1 MYLKFCGFRYEDD
14 VKKAIEYDIDAIGFI
29 HFSKSRRHLEINQIQ
44 HLSALVP
51 ETLQRVVVVVNPN
64 KQQIQQLVTL
74 TNIDTIQFHGNEN
87 IEFIKWVKQQYP
99 NIKIF
104 KALPATQDLNSQ
116 LELYKPYVD
125 LFIIDTPSTKYGG
138 TGQTFD
144 WNLIK
149 HIEDTPFLIAG
160 GLNDEYIKTI
170 QHMSLNHLGYDIA
183 SGIET
188 NEQKDKRKMKT
199 IFNIVKGE

>member
-14 VKKAIEYDIDAIGFI
+14 VKKAIESDIDAIGFI
-29 HFSKSRRHLEINQIQ
+29 HFSKSRRHLDINQIQ

-51 ETLQRVVVVVNPN
+51 KTIQRVVVVVNPDKN
-64 KQQIQQLVTL
+64 QIQQLVTL

-87 IEFIKWVKQQYP
+87 IELIKWVNHQYP

-116 LELYKPYVD
+116 LDLYKPYVD
-125 LFIIDTPSTKYGG
+125 LFIIDTPSIEYGG

-149 HIEDTPFLIAG
+149 HIEDTPFLLLC
-160 GLNDEYIKTI
+160 GLNDEHIKTI
-170 QHMSLNHLGYDIA
+170 KDMRLKHLGYYLA
-183 SGIET
+183 FVIEQ
-188 NEQKDKRKMKT
+188 N
-199 IFNIVKGE
+199 

>member
-14 VKKAIEYDIDAIGFI
+14 VKKAIECNIDAIGFI
-29 HFSKSRRHLEINQIQ
+29 HFSKSRRHLEINEIK

-51 ETLQRVVVVVNPN
+51 EKIQRVVVVVNPD
-64 KQQIQQLVTL
+64 KQQIQQIVTL
-74 TNIDTIQFHGNEN
+74 TNIDIIQFHGNEN
-87 IEFIKWVKQQYP
+87 IELIKWVKHQYP

-116 LELYKPYVD
+116 LDLYKPYVD
-125 LFIIDTPSTKYGG
+125 LFIIDTPSIEYGG

-160 GLNDEYIKTI
+160 GLNDEHIKTI
-170 QHMSLNHLGYDIA
+170 QHMPLKHLGYDIA

-188 NEQKDKRKMKT
+188 NERKDKRKMKT

>member
-14 VKKAIEYDIDAIGFI
+14 VKKAIECNIDAIGFI
-29 HFSKSRRHLEINQIQ
+29 HFSKSRRHLEINEIK
-44 HLSALVP
+44 HLSVLVP
-51 ETLQRVVVVVNPN
+51 EKIQRVVVVVNPD
-64 KQQIQQLVTL
+64 KQQIQQIVTL

-87 IEFIKWVKQQYP
+87 IEIIKWVKQQYP

-104 KALPATQDLNSQ
+104 KALPATQDLNNQ
-116 LELYKPYVD
+116 LVLYKSYVD

-160 GLNDEYIKTI
+160 GLNEEHIMTI
-170 QHMSLNHLGYDIA
+170 QHMSLNHSGYDIA

-199 IFNIVKGE
+199 ILNIVKGE

>member
-14 VKKAIEYDIDAIGFI
+14 VKKAIECNIDAIGFI
-29 HFSKSRRHLEINQIQ
+29 HFSKSRRHLEINEIK

-51 ETLQRVVVVVNPN
+51 ETIQRVVVVVNPD

-87 IEFIKWVKQQYP
+87 IEIIKWVKQQYP

-104 KALPATQDLNSQ
+104 KALPATQDLNNQ
-116 LELYKPYVD
+116 LDLYKSYVD

-160 GLNDEYIKTI
+160 GLNEKHIKTI
-170 QHMSLNHLGYDIA
+170 QHMSLNHSGYDMA

-199 IFNIVKGE
+199 ILNIVKGE